1 MTLLSE
7 GAFPQTKAKN
17 LVLTPHQKEWERLS
31 GIAVSQ
37 QTKENTQTALKSFP
51 KGTILVA
58 KSSHTRIFQDLD
70 EKEIIVGGPYQAT
83 GGMGDT
89 LCGMIAGML
98 AQFKEASPLDKVSVG
113 VYLHSAI
120 AQELSKEAYVVLPT
134 TISDEIPKEMARLS
148 K

>member
-1 MTLLSE
+1 
-7 GAFPQTKAKN
+7 
-17 LVLTPHQKEWERLS
+17 
-31 GIAVSQ
+31 
-37 QTKENTQTALKSFP
+37 
-51 KGTILVA
+51 
-58 KSSHTRIFQDLD
+58 
-70 EKEIIVGGPYQAT
+70 
-83 GGMGDT
+83 
-89 LCGMIAGML
+89 MIAGML